1 MQPTPA
7 LHRLF
12 VYGTLAEPAVC
23 AGLLG
28 RIPAPATA
36 ELRGY
41 ARHAVR
47 GEAYP
52 AIVAKSNGLVKGII
66 YKDISQAELDA
77 LDAYEGDEYG
87 RIRVFVETEADQIQ
101 AWVYVWTGRKERLG
115 PEA

>member
-23 AGLLG
+23 
-28 RIPAPATA
+28 
-36 ELRGY
+36 

-87 RIRVFVETEADQIQ
+87 RIRVFVETEADKIQ

>member
-1 MQPTPA
+1 MQPPPA
-7 LHRLF
+7 SHRLF
-12 VYGTLAEPAVC
+12 VYGTLADPAVC

-28 RIPAPATA
+28 RVPAPAPA

-41 ARHAVR
+41 TRHAVR

-52 AIVAKSNGLVKGII
+52 AIVAKPNGLVKGIV
-66 YKDISQAELDA
+66 YEDISQAELDA

-87 RIRVFVETEADQIQ
+87 RIRVCVETEADQIQ
-101 AWVYVWTGRKERLG
+101 VWVYVWAGRRERLG